1 MSAPSA
7 PRTGRDC
14 ALLGI
19 GANLAP
25 QRLWPMLLHRRERL
39 WTLADASGRRCRPTW
54 SRLHSADELWR
65 VTARPRAAGFFVA
78 GGGRVGAAAA
88 DVPRPPMRR
97 ARRRRLTG
105 RGPRSGIVARLLS
118 TGEAPRDRPTVDSP
132 AVGRCAP
139 HRQQSG
145 RDLAVVKPRRQ
156 GAPRRARGW
165 RAGYHFRA
173 RNGTVP
179 CWLRRSKRRL
189 ANGPC
194 RWAGSRLERA
204 WSQGVRRLESCISDS
219 SRGTQAEVAA
229 TGEGLECADLRRVYP
244 TRRERLKPKSQRNQH
259 QRGLCPMSPW
269 VDCCRAGRRTSGSYL
284 RRAGLRAG
292 CR

>member
-7 PRTGRDC
+7 PRTERDC

-194 RWAGSRLERA
+194 GGGLVRDWRGL
-204 WSQGVRRLESCISDS
+204 GVR
-219 SRGTQAEVAA
+219 
-229 TGEGLECADLRRVYP
+229 ECADWSRVYP
-244 TRRERLKPKSQRNQH
+244 TRREGLKPKSQRLERAWSAPTCVVYIRRVARDSSRSRSGTSTSVACARCR
-259 QRGLCPMSPW
+259 RGLIAAEQGDAHPEAILDGP
-269 VDCCRAGRRTSGSYL
+269 A
-284 RRAGLRAG
+284 
-292 CR
+292 